1 MKNLLYKEFRL
12 CTHPTSLIF
21 LSLSALLMIPNYP
34 YLVTF
39 FYTGL
44 AVFFVCLSGRENHD
58 IFYTVCLPVSKRDI
72 VKSRFC
78 FVIILEFLQVLLAI
92 PFSILRQSF
101 NIPGNEV
108 GLDANIAFFGCAF
121 IMMGIFNLIF
131 FLNYYNAPEK
141 VGMAFTKACIAI
153 SVFMVLIETS
163 AHVVPFVRDNLDT
176 KDPAFLTYKLIVLA
190 IGFVVYV
197 VCTVVAYQKST
208 TSFEKLDL

>member
-1 MKNLLYKEFRL
+1 MKNLLYKEFKL
-12 CTHPTSLIF
+12 CTHPTNLIF
-21 LSLSALLMIPNYP
+21 LSLSALLMVPNYP

-72 VKSRFC
+72 VKSRFS
-78 FVIILEFLQVLLAI
+78 FVITLELLQVLFAI

-108 GLDANIAFFGCAF
+108 GMDANIAFFGFAF

-131 FLNYYNAPEK
+131 FLSYYNAPEK
-141 VGMAFTKACIAI
+141 VGVAFAKACTAI
-153 SVFMVLIETS
+153 TIFVVLVETS
-163 AHVVPFVRDNLDT
+163 AHVVPFVRDCLDT
-176 KDPAFLTYKLIVLA
+176 KDPEFLGYKLIILA
-190 IGFVVYV
+190 IGFVIYV
-197 VCTVVAYQKST
+197 ACTFVAYQKST